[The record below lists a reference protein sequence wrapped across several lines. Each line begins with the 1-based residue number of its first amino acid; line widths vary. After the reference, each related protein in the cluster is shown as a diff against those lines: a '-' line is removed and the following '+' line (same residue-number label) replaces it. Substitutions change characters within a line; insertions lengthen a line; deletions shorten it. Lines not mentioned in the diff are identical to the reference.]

1 MHFKIAEAFWQVL
14 VSVFNKVLSS
24 AICKFHVYCYQ
35 WCHLDLAPLLLVLSR
50 GVWLIQAFLSA
61 ASLRLW
67 DFML

>member
-24 AICKFHVYCYQ
+24 AISKFHVYCYH
-35 WCHLDLAPLLLVLSR
+35 WCHLDLTPLLLVLSR